1 MGQLFEG
8 EHAPPYYLG
17 FELYGFV
24 DDGQEDTF
32 DGSALPVIDFQGVR
46 TGFAARGKAV
56 ATTSASVPAPAT
68 VTEGGQTGSSVS
80 SSPSAAD
87 NGARFEFR
95 V

>member
-1 MGQLFEG
+1 MFEG